1 MSYWLPACKEYAE
14 KMGRWTVPKK
24 GTPEYEEVK
33 KIMDR
38 LASEKAPV
46 PATPARAP
54 APTLRERQAKIREEA
69 ASKPAKENTNGVV
82 FLAAP
87 PADIP
92 TTEAV
97 EKPLTG
103 LKKARAAKKA
113 AEEAVAA
120 GVLPPEMV
128 PKRKPRVRKP
138 AVPISVES
146 DKLISF

>member
-1 MSYWLPACKEYAE
+1 MSFWLPACREYAE
-14 KMGRWTVPKK
+14 KMGRWMVPKK

-38 LASEKAPV
+38 MSAEK
-46 PATPARAP
+46 AP
-54 APTLRERQAKIREEA
+54 APTTPAKPGPPTLLEKQAKMKEEA
-69 ASKPAKENTNGVV
+69 EKNPRKGNKNGLV

-87 PADIP
+87 PAETP
-92 TTEAV
+92 TTEV
-97 EKPLTG
+97 KEEPLTG
-103 LKKARAAKKA
+103 INKARAAKKA
-113 AEEAVAA
+113 ADEALAA